1 MTFSVVIPT
10 LNEAE
15 SLPGTLSAAL
25 RAQAAGNA
33 LGHTVGIVVSDG
45 GSTDATCA
53 LARTAGVCVASGAP
67 GRGRQMAAGIQAIE
81 GDVVVLVHADT
92 WLPETA
98 FLAMATALQDPQVV
112 GGGFRK
118 RFRDGPA
125 LLRCGAGL
133 RSALFFAL
141 SGRLFGDQA
150 IFVRRSALARVGGMP
165 EWPLMEDFEVCRRLR
180 TVGGLVLLRDE
191 VWTSGRRF
199 SEQGT
204 IRMWWRM
211 ATVMWGHARGATPEE
226 SLRRYGG
233 GS

>member
-25 RAQAAGNA
+25 RAQARAAA
-33 LGHTVGIVVSDG
+33 LGHVVDVVVSDG

-53 LARTAGVCVASGAP
+53 LARTAGLCVVSGAP
-67 GRGRQMAAGIQAIE
+67 GRGRQMAAGIQATE

-98 FLAMATALQDPQVV
+98 FVAMAEALQRPQVM

-125 LLRCGAGL
+125 LLRFGAGL
-133 RSALFFAL
+133 RSALFFRVT
-141 SGRLFGDQA
+141 GRLFGDQA
-150 IFVRRSALARVGGMP
+150 IFVRRSALEAAGGMP
-165 EWPLMEDFEVCRRLR
+165 EWPLMEDFELCRRLR
-180 TVGGLVLLRDE
+180 TVGRLTLLRDE

-204 IRMWWRM
+204 IRMWCRM

-226 SLRRYGG
+226 SLQRYQGR
-233 GS
+233 

>member
-10 LNEAE
+10 LNEEQA
-15 SLPGTLSAAL
+15 LAGTLSAVL
-25 RAQAAGNA
+25 RAQSAGRA
-33 LGHTVGIVVSDG
+33 VGHTAGIVVSDG
-45 GSTDATCA
+45 GSTDATCGV
-53 LARTAGVCVASGAP
+53 ARSGGFRVLNGP
-67 GRGRQMAAGIQAIE
+67 RGRGRQMAAGIRATE
-81 GDVVVLVHADT
+81 GEVVVLVHADT

-98 FLAMATALQDPQVV
+98 FPAMANAMQDPQVV

-125 LLRCGAGL
+125 LLRVGAGL
-133 RSALFFAL
+133 RSVLFFRL

-150 IFVRRSALARVGGMP
+150 IFLRRSALERAGGMP
-165 EWPLMEDFEVCRRLR
+165 EWPLMEDLELCRRLR
-180 TVGGLVLLRDE
+180 TVGRLVMVREE

-204 IRMWWRM
+204 LRMWCRM

-233 GS
+233 G

>member
-15 SLPGTLSAAL
+15 SLPGTLSAVS
-25 RAQAAGNA
+25 RAQARAA
-33 LGHTVGIVVSDG
+33 ADAHVVDVVVSDG

-53 LARTAGVCVASGAP
+53 VARAVDARVLRGAA
-67 GRGRQMAAGIQAIE
+67 GRGRQMVGGIRTTAGEAI
-81 GDVVVLVHADT
+81 VLVHADT

-98 FLAMATALQDPQVV
+98 FVAMAEALRDPHAV

-125 LLRCGAGL
+125 LLRFGAGL
-133 RSALFFAL
+133 RSALFFRVT
-141 SGRLFGDQA
+141 GRLFGDQA
-150 IFVRRSALARVGGMP
+150 IFARRSALEAAGGMP
-165 EWPLMEDFEVCRRLR
+165 EWPLMEDFELCRRLR
-180 TVGGLVLLRDE
+180 TVGKLTLLRDE

-199 SEQGT
+199 SERGT

-211 ATVMWGHARGATPEE
+211 AAVMWGHARGATPEE
-226 SLRRYGG
+226 SSRRYHGR
-233 GS
+233 

>member
-10 LNEAE
+10 LNEEQA
-15 SLPGTLSAAL
+15 LPGTLSAAL
-25 RAQAAGNA
+25 RAHSVGKVVGHAAE
-33 LGHTVGIVVSDG
+33 IVVSDG
-45 GSTDATCA
+45 GSTDATPA
-53 LARTAGVCVASGAP
+53 VARAAGVRVLGGPA
-67 GRGRQMAAGIQAIE
+67 GRGRQMASGIRATDGE
-81 GDVVVLVHADT
+81 VVVLVHADT
-92 WLPETA
+92 WLPEGA
-98 FLAMATALQDPQVV
+98 FPAMARVLQDPRTV

-125 LLRCGAGL
+125 LLRFGAGL
-133 RSALFFAL
+133 RSALFFAA

-150 IFVRRSALARVGGMP
+150 VFVRRSALERAGGMP
-165 EWPLMEDFEVCRRLR
+165 EWPLMEDLELCRRLR
-180 TVGGLVLLRDE
+180 TVGRLALVRDE

-233 GS
+233 E

>member
-10 LNEAE
+10 LNEE
-15 SLPGTLSAAL
+15 QSLPGTLSAAL
-25 RAQAAGNA
+25 RARAAGNA
-33 LGHTVGIVVSDG
+33 LGHTAGIVVSDG
-45 GSTDATCA
+45 ESTDATWA
-53 LARTAGVCVASGAP
+53 LARAAGVCIVSGAP
-67 GRGRQMAAGIQAIE
+67 GRGRQMSAGIQGTE

-98 FLAMATALQDPQVV
+98 FAAMAKALQDPQVV

-125 LLRCGAGL
+125 LLRFGAGL

-150 IFVRRSALARVGGMP
+150 IFARRSALAEVGGMP
-165 EWPLMEDFEVCRRLR
+165 EWPLMEDFELCRRLR
-180 TVGGLVLLRDE
+180 TIGRLALLRDE

-211 ATVMWGHARGATPEE
+211 ATVMWGHTRGVTPEE
-226 SLRRYGG
+226 SLRRYQGR
-233 GS
+233 